1 MGDNWY
7 YICTIA
13 FNLNRF
19 VGVKVIVLVSNAVER
34 GFELRSSQTNDYK
47 IGICFFSA
55 KPAALRSKSKF
66 WLAQNQ
72 DNVERHVYPPTAVF
86 FKSASTVNIQLS
98 VLI

>member
-13 FNLNRF
+13 FNLNSF

-34 GFELRSSQTNDYK
+34 GFELRSRQTKDYK

-55 KPAALRSKSKF
+55 MHAALRSKSKY

-72 DNVERHVYPPTAVF
+72 DNVERHVFPPTAVF